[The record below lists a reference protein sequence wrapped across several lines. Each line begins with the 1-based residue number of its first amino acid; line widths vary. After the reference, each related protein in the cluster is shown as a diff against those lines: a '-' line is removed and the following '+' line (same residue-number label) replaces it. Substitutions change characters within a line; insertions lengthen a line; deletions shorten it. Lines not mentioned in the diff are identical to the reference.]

1 MVKNHSRESWYIA
14 HRKEVLSRFKN
25 GKKVT
30 EKREIIKSPSG
41 KYTIE
46 LNRVSFKKRKREF
59 IFSYANVFNKEKI
72 ISRIHR
78 NDSDFPHLFVEHDN
92 QEFLLYAEDVQ
103 SRNVLDLKTGKTN
116 SYVSEKASR
125 GLEFRWKRMQLS
137 PNNKRLMVEGLVK
150 HKPKDTIEFKEIR
163 FFEFKDIFN
172 LPYQEIG
179 ERITFPY
186 DKFETW
192 EGNDKYII
200 SIREEYSKEKNEPIR
215 DMSKEDRFACLAA
228 EDDHG
233 IKKIYYR
240 MPVESGDVRE
250 EVFYEWIK

>member
-1 MVKNHSRESWYIA
+1 MESVKKVLDEFWNKNPEMHHSKHCIYQ
-14 HRKEVLSRFKN
+14 
-25 GKKVT
+25 GKKL
-30 EKREIIKSPSG
+30 EEAKEDSLYPESIS
-41 KYTIE
+41 E
-46 LNRVSFKKRKREF
+46 LFFQNNETYM
-59 IFSYANVFNKEKI
+59 SY
-72 ISRIHR
+72 
-78 NDSDFPHLFVEHDN
+78 LVE
-92 QEFLLYAEDVQ
+92 
-103 SRNVLDLKTGKTN
+103 R
-116 SYVSEKASR
+116 
-125 GLEFRWKRMQLS
+125 
-137 PNNKRLMVEGLVK
+137 
-150 HKPKDTIEFKEIR
+150 
-163 FFEFKDIFN
+163 FN